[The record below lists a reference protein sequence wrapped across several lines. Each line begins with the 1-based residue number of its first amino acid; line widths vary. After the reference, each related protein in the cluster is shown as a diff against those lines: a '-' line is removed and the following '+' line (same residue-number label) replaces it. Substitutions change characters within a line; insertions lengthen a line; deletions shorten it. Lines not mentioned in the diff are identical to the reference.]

1 MDVLWAL
8 WRDGKF
14 RRTFYGKWLIF
25 LDIPAV
31 IRLTTMP
38 RSASQDLSRKRKMG
52 LHSLVII
59 YQPNLSGRTL
69 VPTIT
74 TFLSIS
80 NFKYIQFR
88 MSTMKPKLFGIQIW
102 WYVPDFPIDIRIR
115 LAELIFCCCCFL
127 TFLPCWLAQFCWD
140 RQQGWELAK
149 SWGNKKKFQSYSYV
163 NRKVWYV
170 SSNLN
175 SKQLRFLCAH
185 PNVHAL
191 KSSISWEA

>member
-115 LAELIFCCCCFL
+115 LAELKKKLLLPDFAN
-127 TFLPCWLAQFCWD
+127 FLPCWLAQS
-140 RQQGWELAK
+140 RELAK
-149 SWGNKKKFQSYSYV
+149 SGSNKKNFNFANLILMSIGKSGIIKFEFQ
-163 NRKVWYV
+163 
-170 SSNLN
+170 
-175 SKQLRFLCAH
+175 AT
-185 PNVHAL
+185 
-191 KSSISWEA
+191 

>member
-80 NFKYIQFR
+80 NFKYICTSTYNEKWFCYLR
-88 MSTMKPKLFGIQIW
+88 MFPPHFKRDRRYVRSIRTIFLSSLSDLIYIISLWFFFGSKLFKIFAL
-102 WYVPDFPIDIRIR
+102 VAR
-115 LAELIFCCCCFL
+115 LKEVNNDPLL
-127 TFLPCWLAQFCWD
+127 N
-140 RQQGWELAK
+140 
-149 SWGNKKKFQSYSYV
+149 NKPSV
-163 NRKVWYV
+163 V
-170 SSNLN
+170 
-175 SKQLRFLCAH
+175 C
-185 PNVHAL
+185 
-191 KSSISWEA
+191 